1 MRRLKARLKAGLDG
15 FHFRRIKDEAG
26 DTAVCLIFYLPEAD
40 LAKQVA
46 AALKAEN
53 VGVSV
58 IYDPDVSNWHV
69 YINWKHILA
78 QKTITD
84 EGCPYRCPLYQGE
97 AKYAPDMCP
106 QTLDLLSRAVHLD
119 ISPLLTED
127 DIDQTIEAI
136 NKVGKWY
143 GLVS

>member
-1 MRRLKARLKAGLDG
+1 
-15 FHFRRIKDEAG
+15 
-26 DTAVCLIFYLPEAD
+26 
-40 LAKQVA
+40 
-46 AALKAEN
+46 
-53 VGVSV
+53 
-58 IYDPDVSNWHV
+58 VSNWHV

-97 AKYAPDMCP
+97 VEYSLDMCP
-106 QTLDLLSRAVHLD
+106 QALDLLSRAVHLD

-136 NKVGKWY
+136 HKVCRWY